1 MDAFRSFAP
10 SSGEQAASFI
20 ARVHV
25 LRIIGLALGFLVI
38 APVLYANGAS
48 LAKWTL
54 LVLCGFAWPHIARS
68 LAERGASAR
77 LAESRNLMVD
87 SILGG
92 VWIAL
97 MHFNLLPSM
106 VLVTMLAMGNIVV
119 GGRKLLLRGLA
130 LQILACVLV
139 SPVEG
144 FAFSLQTTLFEM
156 LATIPFLVFYPTAVG
171 ATMYQ
176 LTQRVRR
183 QNKLL
188 TQAGSIDSLSDLL
201 NRASWEQAVC
211 SVLDSHTR
219 SERSASLLM
228 IDIDHFKGVND
239 RYGHTVGDEV
249 IRRIGA
255 VIRRCLRECDVAGRY
270 GGDEFGIVL
279 SGADAATA
287 GAIAERI
294 RAGVA
299 AAGFE
304 HAADL
309 CCTLSIGIAQISHDT
324 CSARDW
330 VAQADAAM
338 YGAKLAG
345 RNRLA
350 AA

>member
-1 MDAFRSFAP
+1 MHPIRSFAA
-10 SSGEQAASFI
+10 SSGDRAARFI
-20 ARVHV
+20 ARIHA
-25 LRIIGLALGFLVI
+25 LRTIGLALGFLVV
-38 APVLYANGAS
+38 APVLWTNGAS
-48 LAKWTL
+48 LAQWTL
-54 LVLCGFAWPHIARS
+54 LVLNGFAWPHIARS

-77 LAESRNLMVD
+77 VAESRNLMVD
-87 SILGG
+87 SMMGG

-106 VLVTMLAMGNIVV
+106 LLVTMLAMDNIVA
-119 GGRKLLLRGLA
+119 GGRKLLWRGLA
-130 LQILACVLV
+130 LQIVACVLM
-139 SPVEG
+139 SSVEG
-144 FAFSLQTTLFEM
+144 FAFSPQTSVFEM
-156 LATIPFLVFYPTAVG
+156 LATIPFLAFYPTAVG
-171 ATMYQ
+171 AIMYQ
-176 LTQRVRR
+176 LTQRVHR

-188 TQAGSIDSLSDLL
+188 TQASSIDSLSDLL
-201 NRASWEQAVC
+201 NRASWELAV
-211 SVLDSHTR
+211 SGVLDSHAR

-228 IDIDHFKGVND
+228 IDIDHFKCIND

-255 VIRRCLRECDVAGRY
+255 VIRCCLRECDVAGRY

-279 SGADAATA
+279 SGADATTA

-304 HAADL
+304 QAKDL
-309 CCTLSIGIAQISHDT
+309 RCTLSIGIAQIGHDT

-345 RNRLA
+345 RNRLVA
-350 AA
+350 A